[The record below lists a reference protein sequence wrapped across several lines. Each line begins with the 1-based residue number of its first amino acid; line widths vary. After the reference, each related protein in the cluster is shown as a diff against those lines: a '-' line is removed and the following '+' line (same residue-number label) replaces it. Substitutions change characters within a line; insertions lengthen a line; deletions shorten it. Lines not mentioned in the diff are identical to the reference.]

1 MDLVKGRVVDLDGL
15 YEIRFHGRG
24 GQGAWTASLLLAQA
38 GLLEGKQIQSFP
50 AFGPERA
57 GAPMTA
63 YTRISDKP
71 IQIHSSV
78 YEPNM
83 AVVLDPTLLGPM
95 VAEGLKPSSKVVVNT
110 TETPAAV
117 KKKLGVDNETWV
129 VDATGMAMR
138 IMGINITNTAVLGA
152 VVKASGAVKLDSV
165 LAVVKERFQGKVKDQ
180 NLEVVEAAYKEAI
193 KG

>member
-1 MDLVKGRVVDLDGL
+1 LDGL

-63 YTRISDKP
+63 YTRISEKP

-78 YEPNM
+78 YEPDM
-83 AVVLDPTLLGPM
+83 VVVLDPTLLGPA
-95 VAEGLKPSSKVVVNT
+95 VAEGLKKDSKIVVNT
-110 TETPAAV
+110 TETAAAV
-117 KKKLGVDNETWV
+117 KKKLGVKNETWV
-129 VDATGMAMR
+129 VDATGMAMKV
-138 IMGINITNTAVLGA
+138 MGVNITNTVLLGA
-152 VVKASGAVKLDSV
+152 IVKASGKVKLESV
-165 LAVVKERFQGKVKDQ
+165 LATVKERFQGKVQEQ
-180 NLEVVEAAYKEAI
+180 NLEVVQSAYKEAV

>member
-1 MDLVKGRVVDLDGL
+1 MDRL

-38 GLLEGKQIQSFP
+38 GLMEGKQIQSFP

-63 YTRISDKP
+63 YTRISEKP

-78 YEPNM
+78 YEPDM
-83 AVVLDPTLLGPM
+83 VVVLDPTLLGPA
-95 VAEGLKPSSKVVVNT
+95 VAEGLKKDSKVVVNT
-110 TETPAAV
+110 TETAESV
-117 KKKLGVDNETWV
+117 KKKLSVKNEVWV

-138 IMGINITNTAVLGA
+138 IMGVNITNTVLLGA

-165 LAVVKERFQGKVKDQ
+165 LAVVKERFQGKVRDQ
-180 NLEVVEAAYKEAI
+180 NLEVVELAFKEAV

>member
-1 MDLVKGRVVDLDGL
+1 MDGL

-63 YTRISDKP
+63 YTRISEKP

-78 YEPNM
+78 YEPDM
-83 AVVLDPTLLGPM
+83 VVVLDPTLLGPA
-95 VAEGLKPSSKVVVNT
+95 VAEGLKKDSKIVVNT
-110 TETPAAV
+110 TESAAEV
-117 KKKLGVDNETWV
+117 KKKLGVKNETWV
-129 VDATGMAMR
+129 VDATGMAMKM
-138 IMGINITNTAVLGA
+138 MGVNITNTVLLGA
-152 VVKASGAVKLDSV
+152 IVKASGKVKLDSV
-165 LAVVKERFQGKVKDQ
+165 LAVVKERFQGKVQEQ
-180 NLEVVEAAYKEAI
+180 NLAVVQSAYKEAV

>member
-1 MDLVKGRVVDLDGL
+1 MSGRVVDLDGL

-38 GLLEGKQIQSFP
+38 GLMEGKQIQSFP

-63 YTRISDKP
+63 YTRISEKP

-78 YEPNM
+78 YEPDM
-83 AVVLDPTLLGPM
+83 VVVLDPTLLGPA
-95 VAEGLKPSSKVVVNT
+95 VAEGLKVESKIVVNT
-110 TETPAAV
+110 TETAESV
-117 KKKLGVDNETWV
+117 KKKLGVKNETWV
-129 VDATGMAMR
+129 VDATGMALKV
-138 IMGINITNTAVLGA
+138 MGVNITNTVLLGA
-152 VVKASGAVKLDSV
+152 IVKASGVVKLDSV
-165 LAVVKERFQGKVKDQ
+165 LAVVKDRFQGKVRDQ
-180 NLEVVEAAYKEAI
+180 NLEVVQAAYKEAV

>member
-1 MDLVKGRVVDLDGL
+1 MDGL

-63 YTRISDKP
+63 FTRISEKP

-78 YEPNM
+78 YEPDM
-83 AVVLDPTLLGPM
+83 VVVLDPTLLGSA
-95 VAEGLKPSSKVVVNT
+95 VTEGLKKDSKIVVNT
-110 TETPAAV
+110 TETAAAV
-117 KKKLGVDNETWV
+117 KKKLGVKNETWV

-138 IMGINITNTAVLGA
+138 IMGVNITNTVLLGA
-152 VVKASGAVKLDSV
+152 VVKASRAVKLDSV
-165 LAVVKERFQGKVKDQ
+165 LAVVKERFQGKVRDQ
-180 NLEVVEAAYKEAI
+180 NLEVVEAAYKEAV

>member
-1 MDLVKGRVVDLDGL
+1 MDGL

-38 GLLEGKQIQSFP
+38 GLMEGKQIQSFP

-63 YTRISDKP
+63 YTRISEKP

-78 YEPNM
+78 YEPDM
-83 AVVLDPTLLGPM
+83 VVVLDPTLLGPA
-95 VAEGLKPSSKVVVNT
+95 VAEGLKKDSKVVVNT
-110 TETPAAV
+110 TETAAAV
-117 KKKLGVDNETWV
+117 KKKLGVKNETWV

-138 IMGINITNTAVLGA
+138 VMGLNITNTVLLGA
-152 VVKASGAVKLDSV
+152 IVKASGKVKLESV
-165 LAVVKERFQGKVKDQ
+165 LAVVKERFQGKVRDQ
-180 NLEVVEAAYKEAI
+180 NLEVVQAAYKEAV

>member
-1 MDLVKGRVVDLDGL
+1 MDRL

-38 GLLEGKQIQSFP
+38 GLMEGKQIQSFP

-63 YTRISDKP
+63 YTRISEKP

-78 YEPNM
+78 YEPDM
-83 AVVLDPTLLGPM
+83 VVVLDPTLLGPA
-95 VAEGLKPSSKVVVNT
+95 VAEGLKKDSKIVVNT
-110 TETPAAV
+110 IETAESV
-117 KKKLGVDNETWV
+117 KKKLGVKNEVWV

-138 IMGINITNTAVLGA
+138 IMGVNITNTVLLGA

-165 LAVVKERFQGKVKDQ
+165 LAVVKERFQGKVRDQ
-180 NLEVVEAAYKEAI
+180 NLEVVELAFKEAV

>member
-1 MDLVKGRVVDLDGL
+1 LDGL

-78 YEPNM
+78 YEPDM
-83 AVVLDPTLLGPM
+83 AVVLDPTLLGPD
-95 VAEGLKPSSKVVVNT
+95 VTEGLKPSSKVVVNT
-110 TETPAAV
+110 TETSAAV

-129 VDATGMAMR
+129 VDATGMAMK
-138 IMGINITNTAVLGA
+138 IMGANITNTAVLGA

-165 LAVVKERFQGKVKDQ
+165 LTVVKERFQGKIKDQ
-180 NLEVVEAAYKEAI
+180 NLEAVETAYKEAV
-193 KG
+193 KS

>member
-1 MDLVKGRVVDLDGL
+1 MDNL

-78 YEPNM
+78 YEPDM
-83 AVVLDPTLLGPM
+83 VVVLDPTLLGPA
-95 VAEGLKPSSKVVVNT
+95 VSEGLKKRSKIVVNT
-110 TETPAAV
+110 TESPAGV
-117 KKKLGVDNETWV
+117 KKKLGVENETWV

-138 IMGINITNTAVLGA
+138 VLGLNITNTVLLGA
-152 VVKASGAVKLDSV
+152 IVKASGVVKLDSV
-165 LAVVKERFQGKVKDQ
+165 LAVVKERFQGKVRDQ
-180 NLEVVEAAYKEAI
+180 NLEVVQAAYKEAV

>member
-1 MDLVKGRVVDLDGL
+1 LDRL

-63 YTRISDKP
+63 YTRISEKP

-78 YEPNM
+78 YEPDM
-83 AVVLDPTLLGPM
+83 VVVLDPTLLGPA
-95 VAEGLKPSSKVVVNT
+95 VAEGLKKDSKIVVNT
-110 TETPAAV
+110 TETAAAV

-138 IMGINITNTAVLGA
+138 IMGVNITNTVLLGA

-165 LAVVKERFQGKVKDQ
+165 LAVVKERFQGKIRDQ
-180 NLEVVEAAYKEAI
+180 NLEVVEAAYKEAA

>member
-1 MDLVKGRVVDLDGL
+1 LDRL

-38 GLLEGKQIQSFP
+38 GLMEGKQIQSFP

-63 YTRISDKP
+63 YTRISEKP

-78 YEPNM
+78 YEPDM
-83 AVVLDPTLLGPM
+83 VVVLDPTLLGPA
-95 VAEGLKPSSKVVVNT
+95 VAEGMKPSSKVVVNT
-110 TETPAAV
+110 TETAEEV
-117 KKKLGVDNETWV
+117 KKKLGVKNETWV

-138 IMGINITNTAVLGA
+138 IMGVNITNTVLLGA
-152 VVKASGAVKLDSV
+152 IVKASGQVKLESV
-165 LAVVKERFQGKVKDQ
+165 LAVVKERFQGKVRDQ
-180 NLEVVEAAYKEAI
+180 NLEVVEAAYKEAV